1 MYVDEAT
8 DETFDAQAAATCDG
22 RALPPTGS
30 QKVPTAA
37 AATAHERGCG
47 RLEDESKEKAHN
59 WTKTEIVRGR
69 AGSCPPI
76 AGQAGG
82 RFNVAT
88 PGVEFIA
95 TRNLSTFEGLP
106 ALKAAQIVQQKTA
119 SMQQPKHLR
128 HSLRFRS
135 TGVRVAQVCEML

>member
-1 MYVDEAT
+1 MGRLNDEA
-8 DETFDAQAAATCDG
+8 
-22 RALPPTGS
+22 
-30 QKVPTAA
+30 
-37 AATAHERGCG
+37 
-47 RLEDESKEKAHN
+47 KEKAHN
-59 WTKTEIVRGR
+59 WNRTELVRPGGSR
-69 AGSCPPI
+69 SCPPI

-82 RFNVAT
+82 RFNVST

-119 SMQQPKHLR
+119 SMQPPKHLR

-135 TGVRVAQVCEML
+135 TGVRVAQVAKMV